1 MSDISL
7 YRKYRPHNFD
17 NLVGQDHVKNTLI
30 NAIKSDSIAH
40 AYLFTGP
47 RGTGKTSTAR
57 LIAKALICNNLKDD
71 YEPCDECEFCKD
83 ISIGRLIDLI
93 EIDAASNRGI
103 DEVRDLKEKI
113 KFAPSRAKYKVY
125 IIDEVHMM
133 TKEAFNALLK
143 TLEEPPAHAYFILAT
158 TEIHKIPDTIISRC
172 QRFDF
177 KRISEKCL
185 MTRLSYIAQKENV
198 EADAEALEI
207 ISHYVNGGL
216 RDAIGIFE
224 QLTSDKKLTHE
235 HVKEILAVTDNS
247 LLENL
252 LDSLAKNETSK
263 ALKIV
268 NDVYGQGSDLKQ
280 FTNEIIELLR
290 KKMLANISSNKIEA
304 DKFLNM
310 IEIFQEAQQNLESS
324 IPQLALEIAII
335 KISGP
340 VEIVK
345 KEQITEEKIEKVV
358 VKENKNREHKN
369 IEEQSSD
376 LSLELIQENWPRIT
390 ERIKTPSLRMSLKSA
405 IPTKLLDHDL
415 TLELSTKFHKD
426 KIMESENRIELEKT
440 IKDVLKFSLKIIT
453 EVKSLEIKPVVK
465 ETQSPPAITEPSGSH
480 IDEALEIFGG
490 ELVEE

>member
-1 MSDISL
+1 
-7 YRKYRPHNFD
+7 
-17 NLVGQDHVKNTLI
+17 
-30 NAIKSDSIAH
+30 
-40 AYLFTGP
+40 
-47 RGTGKTSTAR
+47 
-57 LIAKALICNNLKDD
+57 
-71 YEPCDECEFCKD
+71 
-83 ISIGRLIDLI
+83 
-93 EIDAASNRGI
+93 
-103 DEVRDLKEKI
+103 
-113 KFAPSRAKYKVY
+113 
-125 IIDEVHMM
+125 
-133 TKEAFNALLK
+133 
-143 TLEEPPAHAYFILAT
+143 
-158 TEIHKIPDTIISRC
+158 
-172 QRFDF
+172 
-177 KRISEKCL
+177 
-185 MTRLSYIAQKENV
+185 
-198 EADAEALEI
+198 
-207 ISHYVNGGL
+207 
-216 RDAIGIFE
+216 
-224 QLTSDKKLTHE
+224 
-235 HVKEILAVTDNS
+235 
-247 LLENL
+247 
-252 LDSLAKNETSK
+252 
-263 ALKIV
+263 
-268 NDVYGQGSDLKQ
+268 
-280 FTNEIIELLR
+280 
-290 KKMLANISSNKIEA
+290 
-304 DKFLNM
+304 M

-324 IPQLALEIAII
+324 IPQLSLEIAII

-465 ETQSPPAITEPSGSH
+465 ETQSTPAITEPSGSH